1 MASANAKLILVDG
14 FAGSGKST
22 AAQRLWLNLV
32 RGGRD
37 ATWVHE
43 HEANHPVFEYG
54 EVEELLQLTERSFE
68 ERLLTGWDT
77 TARQVDPPA
86 VRIIEGAFFQIPVG
100 VMLSMNVPAARI
112 RALLHRIESTIS
124 RLDVSLIYLH
134 QPDLRA
140 ALLRVG
146 EVRGVQWLEAM
157 TAAVGQSAYGRAHRV
172 RNLNGLIEYYRRQR
186 AVIDSVFPRLTV
198 RRLAIDVSGGR
209 WNRYQRQM
217 TRFLGIRQTPPVE
230 LRPADLLR
238 HVGSYRGAT
247 EGKGCVITTDAHA
260 LYMHMPSTS
269 VQRLVRV
276 SDGHF
281 CVQSLP
287 IDVRFSYDR
296 KRQARR
302 FEYESRMA
310 NEILRDTTWSRA

>member
-43 HEANHPVFEYG
+43 HEADHPVFEYG

-86 VRIIEGAFFQIPVG
+86 VRIIEGSFFQIPVG
-100 VMLSMNVPAARI
+100 VMLSMNVPAVRI
-112 RALLHRIESTIS
+112 RALLRRIESTIS
-124 RLDVSLIYLH
+124 RLDVSLIYLY

-146 EVRGVQWLEAM
+146 DDRGVQWLEAM

-172 RNLNGLIEYYRRQR
+172 RNVSGLIEYYRRQR

-198 RRLAIDVSGGR
+198 RRLAIDVSCGR
-209 WNRYQRQM
+209 WDRYERQM
-217 TRFLGIRQTPPVE
+217 MRLLGIRQAPPIE

-238 HVGSYRGAT
+238 NVGSYRGAT
-247 EGKGCVITTDAHA
+247 EGKGCVITTDARA

-276 SDGHF
+276 SEGHF

-287 IDVRFSYDR
+287 IDVRFTYDR
-296 KRQARR
+296 KGEVRR
-302 FEYESRMA
+302 FEYASRMA
-310 NEILRDTTWSRA
+310 NEILGDTTWSRA